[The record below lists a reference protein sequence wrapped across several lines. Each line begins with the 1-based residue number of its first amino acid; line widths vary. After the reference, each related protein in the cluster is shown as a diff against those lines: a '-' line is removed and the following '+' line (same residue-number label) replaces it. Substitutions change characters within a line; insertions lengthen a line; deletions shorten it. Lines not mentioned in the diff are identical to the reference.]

1 MGAVS
6 GRVLPDVRRERALG
20 RILLAISV
28 LIATVFAVVPG
39 LASARGLARGEAL
52 FGLCASCHGG
62 DAAGNQVYLAPAIAG
77 MDQWYI
83 EAQLQNFR
91 SGLRGTHP
99 GDVGGMRMRPMSLT
113 LRTDSDVQAVA
124 AYVASLP
131 RVSPAPSVAG
141 GDPARGQAL
150 YVTCGAC
157 HGVNGEGNQQLN
169 GPALTSL
176 DDWYLLEQMRKYRMG
191 ARGGNLANPN
201 GLLMRPMA
209 LALIGDQAMK
219 DVVAYIMTLSP

>member
-1 MGAVS
+1 
-6 GRVLPDVRRERALG
+6 VRKERALG
-20 RILLAISV
+20 RIFLAIPV

-39 LASARGLARGEAL
+39 SASAQDLARGEAL
-52 FGLCASCHGG
+52 FGLCATCHGG
-62 DAAGNQVYLAPAIAG
+62 DAAGNQLYVAPAIAG

-83 EAQLQNFR
+83 EAQLRNFR

-99 GDVGGMRMRPMSLT
+99 DDVGGMRMRPMSLT
-113 LRTDSDVQAVA
+113 LSTESDVEAVA

-131 RVSPAPSVAG
+131 PVTPAPSVAG
-141 GDPARGQAL
+141 GDPARAQAL
-150 YVTCGAC
+150 YATCGAC

-169 GPALTSL
+169 GPALTNL
-176 DDWYLLEQMRKYRMG
+176 DDWYLLEQMRKYRTG

-209 LALIGDQAMK
+209 LALTGDQAMK
-219 DVVAYIMTLSP
+219 DLIAYIMTLSP